1 MSKFKLL
8 PSHSGHIAAR
18 LVGSEYIFGE
28 GNDTDI
34 LWLTENAV
42 SGRQY
47 LIESGYDCESDTR
60 PEYDDAK
67 FYSLRQGRVNILVCA
82 DKEYYEKF
90 LLAAEVC
97 KGLQLKDRDDRVLVH
112 KIVRDGHTV

>member
-1 MSKFKLL
+1 MSKLKLL
-8 PSHSGHIAAR
+8 PSHGGHIEAR

-28 GNDTDI
+28 GKDTDI
-34 LWLTENAV
+34 LWLTANAV
-42 SGRQY
+42 GARQY
-47 LIESGYDCESDTR
+47 LIDEGYTCESDTR

-82 DKEYYEKF
+82 DKEYYDKF

-97 KGLQLKDRDDRVLVH
+97 KGLQLRDRDDRVLVH
-112 KIVRDGHTV
+112 KIVRDGYMV